1 MGRASRNKPARLGGK
16 LLAIRD
22 GLELSQEEMLERLGN
37 PQRVLQSS
45 ISGYERGVR
54 EPPLLVLLEYAH
66 LAGVCVEI
74 LINDD
79 LELPSK
85 LPVVPTHEPIHWA
98 KSYTKNKTGN

>member
-1 MGRASRNKPARLGGK
+1 MGRASRTKPARLGGK

-37 PQRVLQSS
+37 PNRVLQSS

-79 LELPSK
+79 LELPAK
-85 LPVVPTHEPIHWA
+85 LPAVPTHEAIHW
-98 KSYTKNKTGN
+98 TKANSKKK

>member
-1 MGRASRNKPARLGGK
+1 MGRASRNKPSCLGGK
-16 LLAIRD
+16 LLAIRN
-22 GLELSQEEMLERLGN
+22 GLGLSQEEMLERLGY

-66 LAGVCVEI
+66 LAGICLEI

-79 LELPSK
+79 LEMPSK
-85 LPVVPTHEPIHWA
+85 LPVMPKHEAIHWSKSNA
-98 KSYTKNKTGN
+98 KKKEK